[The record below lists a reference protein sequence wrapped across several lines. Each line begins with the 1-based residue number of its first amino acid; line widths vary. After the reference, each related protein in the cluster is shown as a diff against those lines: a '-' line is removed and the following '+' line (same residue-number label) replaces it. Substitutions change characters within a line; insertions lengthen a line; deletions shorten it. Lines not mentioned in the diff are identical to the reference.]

1 MIREA
6 MFPESSLNLII
17 SGLLTLLGVVLGVW
31 LERRFHQ
38 KEVRESLYKALFEEV
53 KINHSV
59 AKRIKETY
67 KSPEWTVFEIAPLY
81 TLAYQNIRSSG
92 ELAVLSRDT
101 LTLLED
107 TYEMIYAIIV
117 KLR

>member
-53 KINHSV
+53 KLNHSI
-59 AKRIKETY
+59 AKRVRETY
-67 KSPEWTVFEIAPLY
+67 KGPEWTIFDLSPLY

-92 ELAVLSRDT
+92 ELAVLSREI
-101 LTLLED
+101 L
-107 TYEMIYAIIV
+107 
-117 KLR
+117 